1 MAEFRRGTSEEYWRP
16 ATASGAAF
24 ERQGL
29 QTVGS
34 AELCSICGTPYPVGA
49 RFCNQCGLN
58 RQAAPLAAS
67 HKLKWNPLSD
77 WLDLDGVRERTGLSA
92 ISLVLAAL
100 AVICMLAT
108 IMTGLLY
115 TTATL
120 AEWQAVQTWRIEWLL
135 ASVAS
140 LLGAILFKK

>member
-1 MAEFRRGTSEEYWRP
+1 MAEFRRGASEEYWRP
-16 ATASGAAF
+16 ANASGAAF
-24 ERQGL
+24 ERQRL
-29 QTVGS
+29 QAVES
-34 AELCSICGTPYPVGA
+34 AELCSICGTPFPAGA

-58 RQAAPLAAS
+58 RQAAALGTS
-67 HKLKWNPLSD
+67 HKLKWDLLGD
-77 WLDLDGVRERTGLSA
+77 WMDLDGVLERTGLSV

-115 TTATL
+115 TTSTL

>member
-16 ATASGAAF
+16 ATASAAAF

-29 QTVGS
+29 QTVGTT
-34 AELCSICGTPYPVGA
+34 ELCSICGTPYPAGA

-58 RQAAPLAAS
+58 RQTPPPAS
-67 HKLKWNPLSD
+67 HKLKWNPLGD
-77 WLDLDGVRERTGLSA
+77 WLDLDGVRELTGLPA
-92 ISLVLAAL
+92 ISLGLAAL